1 MPRSDDFQRAFPD
14 RKGIR
19 SAVDTDCDGR
29 ADSILYEP
37 NDRTEATLVLLDSD
51 DDGRIDVVIMDSDHD
66 GQPEA
71 ALYDTD
77 RDGKVDITGYF
88 RPGERE
94 PYRYERTNG

>member
-1 MPRSDDFQRAFPD
+1 
-14 RKGIR
+14 
-19 SAVDTDCDGR
+19 
-29 ADSILYEP
+29 
-37 NDRTEATLVLLDSD
+37 
-51 DDGRIDVVIMDSDHD
+51 MDSDHD